1 MLDTLF
7 RPPEGTVPV
16 LLQNIADGDRKTIG
30 HNAHKLKGT
39 SMLMGFKALVDT
51 SARIEHLATQTEEPI
66 GQEYAEQLRR
76 EAEATRDAVRVF
88 ESRT

>member
-1 MLDTLF
+1 M
-7 RPPEGTVPV
+7 PV

-51 SARIEHLATQTEEPI
+51 SARIEHLATQTDDPI
-66 GQEYAEQLRR
+66 SHELAEQLRR